1 MGTQIIP
8 AEFAVLLSRLQET
21 TELLDSEGKKV
32 GIFKP
37 LAEEERAQRLRSLFD
52 LEEAE
57 RISASERGGCSWD
70 EVKAHLHSLEKHG

>member
-8 AEFAVLLSRLQET
+8 AELVVVLSGLQET
-21 TELLDSEGKKV
+21 TELLDSNGKRL

-37 LAEEERAQRLRSLFD
+37 AVEQDRLEQLRSLFD

-57 RISASERGGCSWD
+57 RIAASERGGCSWE
-70 EVKAHLHSLEKHG
+70 EVKAHLQSLGNQG